1 VIDAEGEPNFFVSSL
16 KRSKVAKPLLFNTT
30 NFLLATEYI
39 FDYFLMAYINGLR
52 SFGHKSMLT
61 AAQSKSKKRKSTEK
75 WMDALAK
82 AEHAHLLCREAAA
95 LAHRGMVK
103 EAEES
108 AAAGISELKE
118 RLV

>member
-1 VIDAEGEPNFFVSSL
+1 
-16 KRSKVAKPLLFNTT
+16 
-30 NFLLATEYI
+30 
-39 FDYFLMAYINGLR
+39 MAYINGLR
-52 SFGHKSMLT
+52 SFGHKSELA
-61 AAQSKSKKRKSTEK
+61 AAQSRSKKRKSTEK

-82 AEHAHLLCREAAA
+82 AEHAHLLCREAAT

-108 AAAGISELKE
+108 AVGGIYELKE